1 MRILPVLLAVVLAL
15 SLGACGTSRNLPAYE
30 RPLARTDFQQVR
42 TTAYTHTEAD
52 HEAYGNHNAMGGIL
66 HAAAPPFVP
75 RAIPVASADN
85 RSRRDGYQSIAYVS
99 PSQSFLGDRLSDQ
112 IYGSAAADW
121 SRWPAGT
128 IFRVVSTGQLY
139 RVEDY
144 GWALAGRNTIDLYM
158 ATPRDMNN
166 WGARPELIQI
176 VQWGDPQESLRRL
189 APHTKYRHIR
199 RMVLEL
205 EGKQRAAANLE

>member
-1 MRILPVLLAVVLAL
+1 MKLHPAFLAVAAGL
-15 SLGACGTSRNLPAYE
+15 SLGGCGTSRNLPAYE
-30 RPLARTDFQQVR
+30 RPLAKTDFQQVR

-52 HEAYGNHNAMGGIL
+52 HRQYGNLTALGTEL
-66 HAAAPPFVP
+66 HAAALPRVP
-75 RAIPVASADN
+75 RAVPVAEADGAE
-85 RSRRDGYQSIAYVS
+85 GYQPVAYVTR
-99 PSQSFLGDRLSDQ
+99 SQPFAMDNYSSQ

-128 IFRVVSTGQLY
+128 IFRIVATGQLY

-158 ATPRDMNN
+158 ANARDMNG
-166 WGARPELIQI
+166 WGVRAEAIEI
-176 VQWGDPQESLRRL
+176 VQWGDPQASLRKL
-189 APHTKYRHIR
+189 ASHQKYRHIK

-205 EGKQRAAANLE
+205 EGHNRAAARLR